1 MRARPETHVTIL
13 AAVLLSICAAPAP
26 AATGPCR
33 PDGTGPTCRIWK
45 AKVVDVNDGDTI
57 DVDIDGDG
65 SRRRFSIRFIGV
77 QAMEQTRYSRNPAKR
92 RGRCHALQAT
102 NLVERL
108 VKLGRRRV
116 RLSAQS
122 PRKDSM
128 GRLFRSVAV
137 KIGGRWQDIGET
149 EMAQGATLWMHVA
162 GETAWN
168 SRYNSLGQ
176 EAARRRIGLWNPATC
191 GNGPSQSV
199 PLKVWVMSDPLG
211 EDTIDV
217 NSEYIRIRNLS
228 ATASVPLARWSVR
241 DSGLRRYTFPR
252 GTVLGP
258 GRTITVHSGRGR
270 RVGDSFYWGLPGTVF
285 ENSASGGDQGDGA
298 YLFDPQGDLRNHMVY
313 PCLVA
318 CTDPNQGAVRVIQHA
333 VGREYVLVQNIST
346 RALDLYGY
354 ELRMPGGY
362 AFGRDSA
369 LQPGETIEV
378 DVKGDPSQDTRLLR
392 HMGINGPYLPDR
404 GGAVSLTTF
413 DEIVLDC
420 DAWGSGHC

>member
-1 MRARPETHVTIL
+1 MRQRLGIL
-13 AAVLLSICAAPAP
+13 VGIIAALVLSIWAAPAP
-26 AATGPCR
+26 AATSPCR
-33 PDGTGPTCRIWK
+33 PDGTGPTCLIWK

-108 VKLGRRRV
+108 VKLGRHRV

-298 YLFDPQGDLRNHMVY
+298 YLFDPQGDLRNYMVY